1 MHISRKKISETN
13 NSLLCVYGCVWLL
26 FHTMTEYVNAAVDI
40 YFQCVHGYSKDSGTN
55 GECLHWLGF
64 RSMMSAFLNLV
75 YCLSVYSTWN
85 IALHMIFL
93 HGISI
98 FTVPNFILRTLFGGV
113 FVAWIVFL
121 LNQSFQV
128 FILFEMFFFINN
140 ATFLDNSTKNIR
152 SIWKTRVY
160 QIRRVHIHLWLKRD

>member
-13 NSLLCVYGCVWLL
+13 NSLLCVYACVWLL

-75 YCLSVYSTWN
+75 YCLSVYSIWN

-113 FVAWIVFL
+113 FDFCSLNCFPFKSKFSSIYFVWDVFL
-121 LNQSFQV
+121 HQQC
-128 FILFEMFFFINN
+128 
-140 ATFLDNSTKNIR
+140 
-152 SIWKTRVY
+152 
-160 QIRRVHIHLWLKRD
+160 HLSW